1 MEVEEEVGGAE
12 AHRGDVAGLA
22 EIEAAEGV
30 REVEE
35 GVASAL
41 VAVVVGAAPPISQ
54 DLQEA
59 SVAGAHSPRTRCP
72 RRCISVLYGL
82 LYERLL
88 SISIDLFKMTT
99 LTDRIISSIGA
110 LICACAMTCGHQVGP
125 APRHVKRPSSCPTL

>member
-30 REVEE
+30 REEEE

-41 VAVVVGAAPPISQ
+41 VAVVVGAATPTSQ
-54 DLQEA
+54 DHQEA

-82 LYERLL
+82 VYERLI
-88 SISIDLFKMTT
+88 SIWIDLFKMTT
-99 LTDRIISSIGA
+99 TDRMISS
-110 LICACAMTCGHQVGP
+110 V
-125 APRHVKRPSSCPTL
+125 